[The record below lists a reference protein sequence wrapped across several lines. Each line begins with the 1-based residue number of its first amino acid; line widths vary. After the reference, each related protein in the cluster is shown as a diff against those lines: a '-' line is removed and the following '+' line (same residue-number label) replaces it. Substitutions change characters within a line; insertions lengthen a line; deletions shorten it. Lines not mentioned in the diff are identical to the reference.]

1 MAPGREACGRGAPAA
16 GHPSEG
22 VALAEVSHA
31 ERAAGWRVAADRTC
45 HNQAAST
52 SLKETCMVYVS
63 LREYGL
69 ITKKNCIF
77 AEKPG
82 ICHLRR

>member
-52 SLKETCMVYVS
+52 SLKGGLYGVSESTRIWTNYKEKLHLCRETW
-63 LREYGL
+63 
-69 ITKKNCIF
+69 
-77 AEKPG
+77 
-82 ICHLRR
+82 HLSS